1 MKTIG
6 RFLTFTSFV
15 ALTASGLLASAVVPA
30 EKKLMDDAR
39 SAYAAGKLDLALETY
54 NKIPQTS
61 DYWVEAL
68 EERAWTHL
76 RKGENDKA
84 LSLITTLTSDLLAP
98 QIGPEPYFLRSMI
111 DYRLC
116 NIKGIFQD
124 FELFKKRF
132 KSRADEMGKL
142 KTNQQ
147 NLGTTKALE
156 VLKAKKASLAQ
167 LKADDFGSEMQ
178 YLPRYFYRDKTIQ
191 AAVDT
196 DSDRRILQRLSQL
209 AEDDVKEIDQFLQKM
224 HLLESQVVQ
233 QVFAYNKQLHQKR
246 EAEFSKRDKNSL
258 VFPYK
263 PDDGD
268 IWIDEID
275 SFEAATTECPVDPLK
290 GATL

>member
-1 MKTIG
+1 MRIQS
-6 RFLTFTSFV
+6 RILVLLVLSVLTMNG
-15 ALTASGLLASAVVPA
+15 ALASAVVA
-30 EKKLMDDAR
+30 LEKKLMDDAR
-39 SAYAAGKLDLALETY
+39 AAYGAGKLDQALETY
-54 NKIPQTS
+54 QKIPQSS

-98 QIGPEPYFLRSMI
+98 QVGPEPYFLRTLI

-132 KSRADEMGKL
+132 RIREEEMTKL
-142 KTNQQ
+142 KVVQPNR
-147 NLGTTKALE
+147 GTPKALE
-156 VLKAKKASLAQ
+156 VLKNKKGSFAQ
-167 LKADDFGSEMQ
+167 LKADDFGAEVQ

-191 AAVDT
+191 AAIES
-196 DSDRRILQRLSQL
+196 DSERRILQRLGQL
-209 AEDDVKEIDQFLQKM
+209 AEDDSKEIEHFLQKM

-233 QVFAYNKQLHQKR
+233 QVFAYNKQMHTKR

-263 PDDGD
+263 PTEGD

-275 SFEAATTECPVDPLK
+275 SFESATTECPVDPLK
-290 GATL
+290 GASL